1 MDSTLNYKNSAHSQS
16 HQPSITPIWRQM
28 YHITVEPILCWLNHS
43 GIQLPGTK
51 VLDSICGVYGTIW
64 VMKINVKLYGNNVG
78 VVLKGV

>member
-1 MDSTLNYKNSAHSQS
+1 MVHTAN
-16 HQPSITPIWRQM
+16 PINLALHRFEG
-28 YHITVEPILCWLNHS
+28 ICTVTVEPILYWLNHS

>member
-16 HQPSITPIWRQM
+16 HQPSIHQFGGRCT
-28 YHITVEPILCWLNHS
+28 ITVEPILCWLNHAV
-43 GIQLPGTK
+43 IQLPGTK

-78 VVLKGV
+78 VVLKAV